1 LPKYVL
7 KVVVIGDGGVGKT
20 SLVRR
25 FVKNVFNNDY
35 KLTIGSDFGVKKLHI
50 DGVEV
55 VVSIFDI
62 GGQNQFKHIRK
73 ILYKGASGAVA
84 VFDLSDNFTFE
95 NMKLWIEELME
106 VAGKIPIVIVG
117 NKVDL
122 RLDSVETMDI
132 EYIINKISEMEEYFG
147 LNFEY
152 VETSAKDSINVER
165 PFYKLVER
173 ILSKS
178 FKIIH

>member
-1 LPKYVL
+1 MPKYVV

-25 FVKNVFNNDY
+25 FVKNVFSNDY
-35 KLTIGSDFGVKKLHI
+35 KLTIGSDFGVKKLHV
-50 DGVEV
+50 DGIEV
-55 VVSIFDI
+55 VISIFDV
-62 GGQNQFKHIRK
+62 GGQDQFKHVRK

-106 VAGKIPIVIVG
+106 VTGRIPIIIVG

-132 EYIINKISEMEEYFG
+132 EYIISKISEMEEYFG
-147 LNFEY
+147 MDFEY
-152 VETSAKDSINVER
+152 VETSAKDSINVEQ
-165 PFYKLVER
+165 PFYKLVE
-173 ILSKS
+173 
-178 FKIIH
+178 KIISKDFKVMH